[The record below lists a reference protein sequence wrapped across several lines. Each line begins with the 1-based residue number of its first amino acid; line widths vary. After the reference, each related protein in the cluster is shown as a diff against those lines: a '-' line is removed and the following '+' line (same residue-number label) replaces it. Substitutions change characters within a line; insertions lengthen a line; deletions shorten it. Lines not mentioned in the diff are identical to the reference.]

1 MDQQSTAWIVDSGA
15 TDHVMN
21 DKTILT
27 SSTQCTRFVKTAGRT
42 LIRIMAKGQVIINV
56 NGCKV
61 HLNNVLYVPNAS
73 VNLMSVQAL
82 ANDSRDSS
90 QQQTSKQRHYQNDLT
105 PMININHGNSAM
117 TSSMNDVAILG
128 MIRHR

>member
-1 MDQQSTAWIVDSGA
+1 MKEMPKLTTKNCITKPG
-15 TDHVMN
+15 
-21 DKTILT
+21 DK
-27 SSTQCTRFVKTAGRT
+27 
-42 LIRIMAKGQVIINV
+42 N
-56 NGCKV
+56 
-61 HLNNVLYVPNAS
+61 

>member
-1 MDQQSTAWIVDSGA
+1 MKEMPKLTTKNCITKPG
-15 TDHVMN
+15 
-21 DKTILT
+21 DKKFNWKLD
-27 SSTQCTRFVKTAGRT
+27 R
-42 LIRIMAKGQVIINV
+42 
-56 NGCKV
+56 
-61 HLNNVLYVPNAS
+61 
-73 VNLMSVQAL
+73 NLS
-82 ANDSRDSS
+82 NDSRDSS